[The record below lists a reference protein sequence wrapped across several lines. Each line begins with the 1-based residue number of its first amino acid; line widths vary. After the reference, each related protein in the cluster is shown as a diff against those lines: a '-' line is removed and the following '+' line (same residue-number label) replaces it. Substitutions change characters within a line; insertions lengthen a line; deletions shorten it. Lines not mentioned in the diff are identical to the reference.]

1 MRTLI
6 LLGLVLMALAP
17 LQAQETILPERNQRS
32 WDVYVQGRPGQTKL
46 IFMDILTGER
56 VAFNTRGE
64 RYTLLEG
71 WVMYFDI
78 EARQVKMARPGEPIR
93 QHPFIIVSP
102 DDYRVDWA
110 VSADRKFIAWTLA
123 RRNAEEALTTSTF
136 VADAAGSDI
145 REVLADGP
153 REGLRVLPIAL
164 ADDQTELY
172 MDVHPDGLNPTPYTQ
187 YASLF
192 ALHLATGE
200 IRNLPG
206 EPACFLCAAG
216 FGEGLFARL
225 TSDGQSL
232 GVEVRLDSLHGGA
245 ARVIP
250 AIRQDHAVQAGDVL
264 ISPDGGLAVYALSQV
279 DANQAVRT
287 VLARVDL
294 HKLEQSILGRPMA
307 GFVYPI
313 AWAEDSGAILLTNEQ
328 RSGTWKIDL
337 NAGRLVKIATA
348 TYLGHLG

>member
-32 WDVYVQGRPGQTKL
+32 WDVFVQGRPEQTKL

-93 QHPFIIVSP
+93 QHPFIIMSP

-110 VSADRKFIAWTLA
+110 VSADRRSIAWTLA
-123 RRNAEEALTTSTF
+123 RRNAEQALTTSTF

-153 REGLRVLPIAL
+153 RAGLRVLPIAL
-164 ADDQTELY
+164 SDDQTELY
-172 MDVHPDGLNPTPYTQ
+172 MDVHPDGMNPTPYTQ

-250 AIRQDHAVQAGDVL
+250 AIPQDNAGQAGDVL
-264 ISPDGGLAVYALSQV
+264 ISPDGGLAVYALSQM
-279 DANQAVRT
+279 DAKQAVRT

-307 GFVYPI
+307 GFAHPI
-313 AWAEDSGAILLTNEQ
+313 AWTEDGGAILLTNEQ
-328 RSGTWKIDL
+328 RNGTWKIDL
-337 NAGRLVKIATA
+337 NAGRLVKTADA

>member
-1 MRTLI
+1 MRTLV

-46 IFMDILTGER
+46 VFMDILTGET

-78 EARQVKMARPGEPIR
+78 EARQVKVARPGGPIR
-93 QHPFIIVSP
+93 QHPFIIMSP

-110 VSADRKFIAWTLA
+110 VSADRKSIAWTLA
-123 RRNAEEALTTSTF
+123 RRDAEQALTTSTF

-172 MDVHPDGLNPTPYTQ
+172 MDAHPDGMNPTPYTQ

-192 ALHLATGE
+192 ALHLATKE
-200 IRNLPG
+200 IRELPG

-225 TSDGQSL
+225 TTDGQSP
-232 GVEVRLDSLHGGA
+232 GVEARLDSLHGGA

-250 AIRQDHAVQAGDVL
+250 AIPQDDAAQAGDVL
-264 ISPDGGLAVYALSQV
+264 ISPDGSLAVYALSRM
-279 DANQAVRT
+279 DAKQAVRT
-287 VLARVDL
+287 VLVRVDL

-307 GFVYPI
+307 GFAHPI
-313 AWAEDSGAILLTNEQ
+313 VWTEDSGAMLFTNKQ

-337 NAGRLVKIATA
+337 DAGRLVKTATA
-348 TYLGHLG
+348 AYLGHLG